1 MTGRDG
7 SSVLL
12 LFPASV
18 CVPLAAP
25 SRTTAEQI
33 ALAPTPVHL
42 WMFASRRTHPK
53 QEERVPR
60 IRRGGIDA
68 NGADVLRQH
77 GEPAK
82 QCVVSHHFLLFA
94 STKRQA
100 YSLILG
106 CHRFLFSEASSVVYG
121 LLIKLRPRRKLNR
134 LIRPQLRMLQQTRPR
149 RLSGVTDTKIRDVK
163 KPFRMVARFMQT
175 TALPAQNRHL
185 CYTVHL

>member
-60 IRRGGIDA
+60 IRRGRIDA

-82 QCVVSHHFLLFA
+82 QCVVSHHFLLFSFYQTPSVLA
-94 STKRQA
+94 DPGMSPILIFR
-100 YSLILG
+100 SLFRG
-106 CHRFLFSEASSVVYG
+106 
-121 LLIKLRPRRKLNR
+121 LRPAD
-134 LIRPQLRMLQQTRPR
+134 Q
-149 RLSGVTDTKIRDVK
+149 
-163 KPFRMVARFMQT
+163 VAAKARAQSADSS
-175 TALPAQNRHL
+175 TA
-185 CYTVHL
+185 